1 MYQKSRWYN
10 LRFLKYTIEHGRQK
24 LVIGH
29 FLLFYSSFHP
39 KKIYILK
46 KKKKNIS
53 WGYYQFKQVYHKWQS
68 YYVWSLR
75 YEARQTELFYHC
87 GPFLPF
93 YPTNNSQNQNF
104 QKVNKNTWR
113 YYYFTHMY
121 HKWQSYDEWFLRC
134 GVPRTKCFVILDCFL
149 LFYPPN
155 NSENSNFEKIKKIKI
170 DNGRNKKVTYRGG
183 CPTQRNP

>member
-1 MYQKSRWYN
+1 M
-10 LRFLKYTIEHGRQK
+10 
-24 LVIGH
+24 VIGH
-29 FLLFYSSFHP
+29 FLLFYPSSHP
-39 KKIYILK
+39 KKIYIEK
-46 KKKKNIS
+46 KMKNIS

-68 YYVWSLR
+68 YYVWFLR
-75 YEARQTELFYHC
+75 YEARQTEFFYHC
-87 GPFLPF
+87 GPFFFPF

-121 HKWQSYDEWFLRC
+121 HKWQSDDEWFLRC

-155 NSENSNFEKIKKIKI
+155 NSENSNFEKIKKKSTT
-170 DNGRNKKVTYRGG
+170 DGTKKWHIEVGAPPKETLKWSWGTTSRFL
-183 CPTQRNP
+183 RRKE